1 MTDWRPDFD
10 PDHLYFVTTTAVA
23 RAHLFASDIAK
34 RLIVDSLD
42 CMRLRGRLRLY
53 CFVVM
58 PNHVHL
64 VVQCTASDTLA
75 AVLRDFKKHTAERLA
90 RQFRAHRNREIL
102 DTLAEHGR
110 ARKQRYKV
118 WEDGYDAR
126 DVFSPDFL
134 RQKMTYIHN
143 NPCQPHWHLVERPED
158 YVWSSARH
166 YLLNEAA
173 IIPLDSAVEL
183 LV

>member
-1 MTDWRPDFD
+1 MTIWRPDFD
-10 PDHLYFVTTTAVA
+10 PDHLYFITTTAVA
-23 RAHLFASDIAK
+23 RTHLFTSDLAK

-42 CMRLRGRLRLY
+42 CMRLRGRLRLC

-64 VVQCTASDTLA
+64 VVQCTASDPLA
-75 AVLRDFKKHTAERLA
+75 AVLRDFKKHTSERLI
-90 RQFRAHRNREIL
+90 RQFRAHSNRRML

-110 ARKQRYKV
+110 PHKQQHKV
-118 WEDGYDAR
+118 WENGYDAR
-126 DVFSPDFL
+126 DVFSPGFL
-134 RQKMTYIHN
+134 REKMTYIHN
-143 NPCQPHWHLVERPED
+143 NPCQPHWHLAEHPED
-158 YVWSSARH
+158 YAWSSARY
-166 YLLNEAA
+166 YLLDEAA